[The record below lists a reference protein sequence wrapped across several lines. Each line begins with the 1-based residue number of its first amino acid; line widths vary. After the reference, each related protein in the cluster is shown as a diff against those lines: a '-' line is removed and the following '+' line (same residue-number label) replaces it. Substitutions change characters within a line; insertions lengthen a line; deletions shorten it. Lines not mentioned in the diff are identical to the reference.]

1 MLDSRHSGAA
11 CIVAGTAIGAGM
23 LGLPMVIGPM
33 GFLPGTLLMA
43 VVWAMALFSAL
54 LLLEVNLKIGAG
66 KNFNNMAREV
76 LGRGGQIVAT
86 GSMAFLLYALLVA
99 YLTGVGGLVAR
110 TGGALGMAVT
120 PQAGS
125 LLFAVAGGVVV
136 LIGTALVVRVNK
148 ALFYGM
154 LVAMVVAF
162 ASLVPG
168 VDVANLTTAAPREKL
183 VLACLP
189 VLFTSFGFHTGIPSI
204 VRFLRSDAR
213 SLRRVI
219 LVGTALPVICY
230 FLWLMVSLGGMPAAD
245 ISRMGGNVD
254 TLVSAL
260 AGSSAWLGSVLSAF
274 AALALITSFLGV
286 ALALFDL
293 LAETF
298 RLSDSVLHRTVTA
311 VLVFAPPVTAALL
324 SPGRFIQALA
334 HAGAAL
340 TILAVFLPC
349 AMAWK
354 LRRDKVQASY
364 QVAGGT
370 AALVVTSAFGLL
382 VVSASYL

>member
-1 MLDSRHSGAA
+1 MLDSKHTGAA

-23 LGLPMVIGPM
+23 LGLPMVIGPL
-33 GFLPGTLLMA
+33 GFIPGTLLMVA
-43 VVWAMALFSAL
+43 VWAMALFSAL
-54 LLLEVNLKIGAG
+54 LLLEVNLKVGAG
-66 KNFNNMAREV
+66 KNFNSMAREV

-110 TGGALGMAVT
+110 TGAAAGMAVSQQSGT
-120 PQAGS
+120 I
-125 LLFAVAGGVVV
+125 LFALLGGVVV
-136 LIGTALVVRVNK
+136 LVGTALVVRVNK
-148 ALFYGM
+148 VLFYSM
-154 LVAMVVAF
+154 LAAMVVAF
-162 ASLVPG
+162 GSLVPS
-168 VDVANLTTAAPREKL
+168 VEVPNLTVAETKGSL

-204 VRFLRSDAR
+204 VRFLQSDAR
-213 SLRRVI
+213 KLRKVI
-219 LVGTALPVICY
+219 LVGTALPVVCY
-230 FLWLMVSLGGMPAAD
+230 LLWLIVSLGGLSVAQIA
-245 ISRMGGNVD
+245 RMGGNVD

-260 AGSSAWLGSVLSAF
+260 AGDSAWLGTVLSIF
-274 AALALITSFLGV
+274 A

-298 RLSDSVLHRTVTA
+298 SLSDSTLHRAITA
-311 VLVFAPPVTAALL
+311 VLVFAPPLTAALL

-354 LRRDKVQASY
+354 LRREESGVSY
-364 QVAGGT
+364 QVRGGT
-370 AALVVTSAFGLL
+370 PALVATSLFGL
-382 VVSASYL
+382 VIVTASYL